1 MRQFHS
7 DGRPGRLVIMYLL
20 LLGLLL
26 LFSNPV
32 SKPTYFTSHISHLHY
47 FTVSI
52 SRFVYLLTFDFVDMN
67 HWWCQGRH
75 IQLTFKKPE
84 RLFVL
89 VVVYDPVCSLSLN
102 TSFSV

>member
-1 MRQFHS
+1 
-7 DGRPGRLVIMYLL
+7 MYLL

-67 HWWCQGRH
+67 H
-75 IQLTFKKPE
+75 
-84 RLFVL
+84 
-89 VVVYDPVCSLSLN
+89 
-102 TSFSV
+102 